1 VVFDV
6 TGSYRVA
13 FWLSIGAY
21 VAGSIAFWALRRP
34 VAPR

>member
-1 VVFDV
+1 
-6 TGSYRVA
+6 VA

-34 VAPR
+34 VDLPPGR